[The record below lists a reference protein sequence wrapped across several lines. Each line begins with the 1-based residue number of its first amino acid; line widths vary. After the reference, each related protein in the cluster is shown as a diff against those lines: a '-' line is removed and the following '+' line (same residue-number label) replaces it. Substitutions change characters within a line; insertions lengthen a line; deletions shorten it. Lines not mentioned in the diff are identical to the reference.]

1 MVQQKNVAVEQDNV
15 TYRPLEA
22 FCNAFSTS
30 ASLTASRDD
39 VASMKTDSSCY
50 PLPAQWATKPLTI

>member
-1 MVQQKNVAVEQDNV
+1 MVQYNIAAAGYASI

-39 VASMKTDSSCY
+39 VASMKTDLSC
-50 PLPAQWATKPLTI
+50 